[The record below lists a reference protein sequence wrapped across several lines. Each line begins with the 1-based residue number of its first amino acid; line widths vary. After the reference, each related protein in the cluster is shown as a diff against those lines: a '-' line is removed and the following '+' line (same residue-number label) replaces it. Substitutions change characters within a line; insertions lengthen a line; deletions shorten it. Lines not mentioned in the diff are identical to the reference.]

1 MNLGIRLRPGL
12 VMKCVAVLLTIIG
25 APIVGVITTPKR
37 ESVARAADGAE
48 AAAAGAIVKPAAS
61 AIATGNFIGVLL
73 PPQMATLSSY
83 AEGRVERIDVKVGQP
98 VKKGQLLLTFDQ
110 REAEQALAVAQEDVK
125 AAKMSAGAAWAE
137 ANAARGEAKR
147 NSETITYQGQKIS
160 LVAGGVAANS
170 QHTASA
176 AAARGASAGA
186 QAAAA
191 KARVG
196 QLKLMLEHSEFRA
209 PFDGVVTQ
217 INVEQGATAHGGQPV
232 VRVVGGQGLRA
243 KIAIPEESVGVWLG
257 RRRAQLELDN
267 KTYWAI
273 IDQVSPE
280 VEPASRTYFIEGPLA
295 ATADVCG
302 GDCALLAGR
311 PVRAT
316 LISDKE

>member
-1 MNLGIRLRPGL
+1 MNPLGIRLRPGL
-12 VMKCVAVLLTIIG
+12 VMKCVAVVLTIVG
-25 APIVGVITTPKR
+25 APVIGVITTPKR
-37 ESVARAADGAE
+37 EAIAKAAENVEVAS
-48 AAAAGAIVKPAAS
+48 VKPVAS
-61 AIATGNFIGVLL
+61 SMATGNFIGVLL

-98 VKKGQLLLTFDQ
+98 VKKGQLLLTFDP
-110 REAEQALAVAQEDVK
+110 REAQQALAAAQEGVK
-125 AAKMSAGAAWAE
+125 AAKMAAGAAWAE
-137 ANAARGEAKR
+137 AAAARGDARR
-147 NSETITYQGQKIS
+147 NSETIEYGGKKIS
-160 LVAGGVAANS
+160 LVAGGVAENS
-170 QHTASA
+170 KHSAAA

-186 QAAAA
+186 QAAEA
-191 KARVG
+191 KARVE
-196 QLKLMLEHSEFRA
+196 QLKLQLEHSEFRA

-243 KIAIPEESVGVWLG
+243 RIAIPEDSAGVWKD

-273 IDQVSPE
+273 LDQVSPE
-280 VEPASRTYFIEGPLA
+280 VEPTSRTYFVEGPLA